1 VAARIDV
8 EIGPG
13 ITETERSMPRRQS
26 TAPTAVPAPDHRPR
40 AGAVLETYR
49 GLRAIG
55 WSDGE
60 AGNLAAYLEGIGRVR
75 NGWTI
80 REVEGL
86 LFIRALVTDGRIA
99 P

>member
-1 VAARIDV
+1 V
-8 EIGPG
+8 EIGPPQT
-13 ITETERSMPRRQS
+13 TETEPPMPRRQS
-26 TAPTAVPAPDHRPR
+26 PVPAAAPAEHRSR
-40 AGAVLETYR
+40 AGAVHETYR

>member
-1 VAARIDV
+1 
-8 EIGPG
+8 
-13 ITETERSMPRRQS
+13 MPHRPS
-26 TAPTAVPAPDHRPR
+26 TLPSADHRSR
-40 AGAVLETYR
+40 TGAVDETYR

-60 AGNLAAYLEGIGRVR
+60 AGNLAAYLAGIGKVR

-86 LFIRALVTDGRIA
+86 LFIRALVADGRLA